1 MKRIVPADSAFSQ
14 IHLDALEDQPA
25 NLLSEKTRSENDR
38 SERQQIEAALIASEV
53 RYRRLFETAKDG
65 ILLLDAETGQIADV
79 NPFLQDLLGYSHS
92 EFLGKSLWEIGPFKD
107 IAASQSAFRQLQ
119 SQEYVRYENLPLE
132 TKGGQRRQVE
142 FVSNVYL
149 VDGRRVIQCNIRDI
163 TARKQTEVEI
173 WKANEELVALV
184 AELKK
189 RDEEMQLLNRM
200 NDLLQACMTQVEAY
214 QVITL
219 IAGELF
225 ASQTGYLAI
234 LNPCDQHFEKVASW
248 GSEGLMETTFSW
260 EDCWAM
266 RRGQLH
272 EVVDP
277 QVGLLCR
284 HFVHP
289 PENSYMCVPLMV
301 QGETL
306 GVLCLLGGERKGEH
320 LIDQQLAVGMGEGI
334 KLALSNIELR
344 ENLREQTIHDPLTGL
359 YNRRYLEDNLAREL
373 YRAKRQN
380 TPLCVS
386 ILDIDHFKHMND
398 TFGHAAGDALL
409 RELGR
414 ILRENLRMSDIACR
428 FGGDEFVLILP
439 DSSLDDTRQRM
450 QQILEL
456 VKQLR
461 IWQGDQLLE
470 SLTVS
475 VGVALATEHNFN
487 GREILRAAD
496 EALYSAKQARR
507 DLVKTT
513 LGSNDIRDGISL

>member
-1 MKRIVPADSAFSQ
+1 MKRNVPADMCS
-14 IHLDALEDQPA
+14 PP
-25 NLLSEKTRSENDR
+25 LSSEEARPEYDW
-38 SERQQIEAALIASEV
+38 SERQQVEEALIASEV

-79 NPFLQDLLGYSHS
+79 NPFLQDLLGYSHT
-92 EFLGKSLWEIGPFKD
+92 ELLGRTLWEIGPFKD
-107 IAASQSAFRQLQ
+107 IAASQSAFQQLQ

-132 TKGGQRRQVE
+132 TKDGQHRQVE

-163 TARKQTEVEI
+163 TARKQTEAEI
-173 WKANEELVALV
+173 RKANEGLVTLV
-184 AELKK
+184 AELKM
-189 RDEEMQLLNRM
+189 RDQEMQLLNRM
-200 NDLLQACMTQVEAY
+200 NDLLQACTTQGEAC

-225 ASQTGYLAI
+225 VGQTGCLAI
-234 LNPCDQHFEKVASW
+234 LDLCGQHFEVVARW
-248 GSEGLMETTFSW
+248 GSEGLMETIFSW

-266 RRGQLH
+266 RRGQPH

-277 QVGLLCR
+277 QAGLLCR

-289 PENSYMCVPLMV
+289 PETGYLCAPLMV

-306 GVLCLLGGERKGEH
+306 GVLCLLGGERKGGH
-320 LIDQQLAVGMGEGI
+320 FVDQQLAVAMGEGI

-344 ENLREQTIHDPLTGL
+344 EKLRKQAMHDPLTGL
-359 YNRRYLEDNLAREL
+359 YNLRYLEDNLAREL
-373 YRAKRQN
+373 HRAQRQN
-380 TPLCVS
+380 TPLCVT
-386 ILDIDHFKHMND
+386 ILDIDHFKSIND

-428 FGGDEFVLILP
+428 YGGDEFVLILP
-439 DSSLDDTRQRM
+439 DSPLDDTRHRM

-456 VKQLR
+456 VKDLR
-461 IWQGDQLLE
+461 VWHGDQLLE
-470 SLTVS
+470 SLTMS
-475 VGVALATEHNFN
+475 AGVAVAQEHNYN

-496 EALYSAKQARR
+496 EALYAAKQAGR
-507 DLVKTT
+507 DLVVTN
-513 LGSNDIRDGISL
+513 LGGIDFRSKISLR